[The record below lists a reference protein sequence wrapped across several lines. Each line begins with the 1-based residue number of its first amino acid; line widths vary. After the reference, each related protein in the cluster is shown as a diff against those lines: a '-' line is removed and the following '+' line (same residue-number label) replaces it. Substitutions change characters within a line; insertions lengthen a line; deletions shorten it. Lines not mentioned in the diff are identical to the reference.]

1 MKRTGKSGF
10 ALIEVLIAVVI
21 IGVSLLV
28 LLQVRN
34 ESIHQFLTIGDQH
47 TASWLAEL
55 KMNELVSQDLP
66 DPQNEETWED
76 SGSGNFAYLDKR
88 TNELNAGYNQDWVWR
103 DEFAKF
109 EFEWKKEVIF
119 IGREFIGDKWDLEG
133 WEPAVDEF
141 GETVD
146 QEDPH
151 ENPAVR
157 VVRVTLT
164 VYLPED
170 NTRPAGERASTSE
183 RKVQMVNG
191 RPAIQLVTYVDPS
204 VLFAAEEE
212 EEAETTTPAPPPAP
226 PPAPGTGG

>member
-1 MKRTGKSGF
+1 MTRPGQSGF

-21 IGVSLLV
+21 IGVALLA

-34 ESIHQFLTIGDQH
+34 QSIHQFLTIGDQH

-55 KMNELVSQDLP
+55 KMSELVSQDLP
-66 DPQNEETWED
+66 DPQDEETWEKFD
-76 SGSGNFAYLDKR
+76 SGDFGYLDKR
-88 TNELNAGYNQDWVWR
+88 ANELNAAYNPDWVWR

-119 IGREFIGDKWDLEG
+119 IGREFIGDQWDLEG
-133 WEPAVDEF
+133 WEPAVDES

-170 NTRPAGERASTSE
+170 NSRPAGASE
-183 RKVQMVNG
+183 GEGVRKVQIVNG

-204 VLFAAEEE
+204 VLFVA
-212 EEAETTTPAPPPAP
+212 EEAETEAAAAPPA
-226 PPAPGTGG
+226 PAPGTGG

>member
-1 MKRTGKSGF
+1 MTRTGKSGF

-21 IGVSLLV
+21 IGVALLA

-34 ESIHQFLTIGDQH
+34 QSIHQFLTIGDQH

-66 DPQNEETWED
+66 DPQDEETWED
-76 SGSGNFAYLDKR
+76 FDSGNFAYLDKR
-88 TNELNAGYNQDWVWR
+88 ANELNAAYNRDWVWR

-119 IGREFIGDKWDLEG
+119 IGREFIGNQWDLEG
-133 WEPAVDEF
+133 WEPAVDEY
-141 GETVD
+141 GEAID

-170 NTRPAGERASTSE
+170 SSRPAAEGTSTSE

-204 VLFAAEEE
+204 VLFAAEDDEA
-212 EEAETTTPAPPPAP
+212 AETTTPAPPAPA
-226 PPAPGTGG
+226 PAPGTGG